1 MIILVTRNRIFKKIL
16 RERDILKL
24 WDEGF
29 TRLTNV
35 IRDMREA
42 GFRICIKRGTS
53 RKNEAT
59 NIVELGPQQKFTC
72 IVLTILHF

>member
-16 RERDILKL
+16 RERNILKL

-59 NIVELGPQQKFTC
+59 NIVELGPEVYMHCANNTTLLK
-72 IVLTILHF
+72 